1 MNDVLSMIWDLKT
14 RISNLEKENVEL
26 TNELYE
32 LQNKI
37 DMIEN
42 PRHTLNNINLGK

>member
-1 MNDVLSMIWDLKT
+1 MNDLLAMIWDLKT
-14 RISNLEKENVEL
+14 RISKLEKENVEL

-37 DMIEN
+37 DMLEE
-42 PRHTLNNINLGK
+42 PKKSLNDITLGK